1 MNQHMT
7 GTDHRV
13 RRTAAMAVVA
23 LAATAT
29 AVLGSAAG
37 PASAAHAS
45 AVPASASA
53 VASAAIKP
61 TTCRSST
68 FDVYYGTASRKC
80 YSGLGNTA
88 VRIPGLRRITT
99 GINRGAFVIFVPGRG
114 FRTKSFAPH
123 QRFSFSAKEHAK
135 LYRIELL

>member
-1 MNQHMT
+1 MSKHMT

-45 AVPASASA
+45 ASA

-61 TTCRSST
+61 TTCRRST

-135 LYRIELL
+135 LYRIEVL

>member
-1 MNQHMT
+1 MSKHMT

-29 AVLGSAAG
+29 AILGSAAG
-37 PASAAHAS
+37 SASAAHAS
-45 AVPASASA
+45 AAPASA

-61 TTCRSST
+61 TTCHSST

-80 YSGLGNTA
+80 YSGLGHTA
-88 VRIPGLRRITT
+88 VRIPGVHRITT
-99 GINRGAFVIFVPGRG
+99 GINKGAFVIFVPGRG
-114 FRTKSFAPH
+114 FQTKIFAPH